1 MRDLTRVALIG
12 LVIGVVLT
20 ACLVTRPVPGAETP
34 WEFIRDAL
42 PHIDSV
48 GKAAALVF
56 FGTVVTFM
64 NFLALTAK
72 LRLSLPLFLIPLM
85 ALALFSPAVRQSRL
99 VRTGFVLAGVGV
111 VPLLIAGRFN
121 NNPLGFGFLFAFL
134 TPVAGLMIVAGIIM
148 ALTAGRAPDDGQS
161 LSETDAPHEPMEG

>member
-1 MRDLTRVALIG
+1 MRDLTRVAVIG
-12 LVIGVVLT
+12 LVIGGVLI
-20 ACLVTRPVPGAETP
+20 ACLVIRPVPGEETP

-42 PHIDSV
+42 PHIDSA

-56 FGTVVTFM
+56 FGTIATYQ
-64 NFLALTAK
+64 NFLALTRK
-72 LRLSLPLFLIPLM
+72 LGVGLPVLVIAFM

-111 VPLLIAGRFN
+111 VPLLVAGQFN

-134 TPVAGLMIVAGIIM
+134 TPIAGLMIVAGIIM
-148 ALTAGRAPDDGQS
+148 ALTARRPPGVQR
-161 LSETDAPHEPMEG
+161 SEIDHPHEPMNG